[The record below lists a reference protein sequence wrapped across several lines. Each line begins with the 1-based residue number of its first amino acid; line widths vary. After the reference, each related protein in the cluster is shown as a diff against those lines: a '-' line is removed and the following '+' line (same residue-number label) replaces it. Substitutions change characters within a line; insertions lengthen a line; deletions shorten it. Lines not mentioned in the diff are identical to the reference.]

1 MKIKNGV
8 IRLHINRIKI
18 KVYDQ
23 IINEDKIKNVYKE
36 NRLVKNDKISISEKA
51 LDLKMIKS
59 KLNEIPDVREEK
71 IKTIKEAVQNGTYH
85 VPSRVL
91 ARKLLEEMR

>member
-1 MKIKNGV
+1 V

-18 KVYDQ
+18 KLYDQ

-36 NRLVKNDKISISEKA
+36 NRVVKNDKISISEKA
-51 LDLKMIKS
+51 LDLKMIKG
-59 KLNEIPDVREEK
+59 KLNEIPDVQEEK
-71 IKTIKEAVQNGTYH
+71 IKAIKNAVQNGTYH
-85 VPSRVL
+85 VSSLVL